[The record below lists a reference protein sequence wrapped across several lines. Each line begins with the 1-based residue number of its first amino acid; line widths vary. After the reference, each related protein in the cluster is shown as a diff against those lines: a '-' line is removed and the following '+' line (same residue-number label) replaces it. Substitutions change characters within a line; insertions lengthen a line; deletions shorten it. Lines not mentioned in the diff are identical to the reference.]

1 MEYIGQPKNVVKDN
15 CNPIYHVGNCT
26 VTADITYKSHVDVY
40 MCMVSWE
47 TYATTTGNCPVAET
61 VYLKSEVS
69 EATTKRLS
77 VTLTMLEFNSGIDPV
92 DILLGDF
99 IGCAKLITP
108 GLSGGTWG
116 DCAWAA
122 SWFVAGAIF
131 KSAKIAVTAADAAL
145 KTGVGFMGAYMAL
158 RNIGLTEA
166 VVQGII
172 SRLVRKL
179 DAACTAEDAA
189 SFKAVSL
196 SVAKS
201 GSDDV
206 VKKCA
211 KILADLVKDGDHI
224 VLGINPF
231 SDDLAGAVGG
241 RTSTTRCT
249 ASSCPRAWGWG
260 SVPFGRWEWSGRW
273 PAPT

>member
-1 MEYIGQPKNVVKDN
+1 MEYIGQPKNVVKNN

-145 KTGVGFMGAYMAL
+145 KTGAPSRPGADEGQRRFRRSL
-158 RNIGLTEA
+158 RRPSGLCVPRITCLR
-166 VVQGII
+166 GP
-172 SRLVRKL
+172 
-179 DAACTAEDAA
+179 
-189 SFKAVSL
+189 
-196 SVAKS
+196 
-201 GSDDV
+201 GM
-206 VKKCA
+206 
-211 KILADLVKDGDHI
+211 
-224 VLGINPF
+224 NPI
-231 SDDLAGAVGG
+231 
-241 RTSTTRCT
+241 
-249 ASSCPRAWGWG
+249 
-260 SVPFGRWEWSGRW
+260 
-273 PAPT
+273 